1 MNTLT
6 AEMTSMSSTFELEL
20 KVKAAPMILEAPSS
34 HHFLIDLILDVLGDL
49 QLEAVE
55 LAIIPFEGQEITI
68 AEVVNKVQHTKA
80 PIAIESG
87 IEEDNQVTQGEDRM
101 NTEAQV
107 PLSLIWFH
115 KVIVK
120 GVEELLPQHL

>member
-1 MNTLT
+1 
-6 AEMTSMSSTFELEL
+6 
-20 KVKAAPMILEAPSS
+20 MIVEAPSS

-49 QLEAVE
+49 QLEGVE
-55 LAIIPFEGQEITI
+55 LDIIPFEGQEITI
-68 AEVVNKVQHTKA
+68 AEVVNKSKHTKA

-107 PLSLIWFH
+107 PLSFIWFPE
-115 KVIVK
+115 VIVT